1 MLSLRLSI
9 SFEEAV
15 TLSSIVL
22 RTNNPCL
29 PAGREV
35 KKFSDCLRYAK
46 MELMRDPSLSVVFL
60 PFQTHKE
67 YKKNL
72 ESLCLV
78 CN

>member
-35 KKFSDCLRYAK
+35 KEFSDCLRYAK
-46 MELMRDPSLSVVFL
+46 WNLMRDPIGDKIISILTL
-60 PFQTHKE
+60 Q
-67 YKKNL
+67 
-72 ESLCLV
+72 ESH
-78 CN
+78 